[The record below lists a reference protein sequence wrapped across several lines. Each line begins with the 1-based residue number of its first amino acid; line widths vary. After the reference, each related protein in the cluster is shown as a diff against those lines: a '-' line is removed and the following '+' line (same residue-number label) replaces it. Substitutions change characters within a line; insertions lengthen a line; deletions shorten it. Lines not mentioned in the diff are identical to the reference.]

1 MFDEWL
7 LICQSGQPP
16 APEPIAAFLRRLL
29 TQRRLAGDEP
39 TARFFLAFTELAVAR
54 ACRASG
60 AAYQVPLD
68 ALARLVV
75 LLVRAQEPD
84 SPAAVAGLLAGV
96 LAVIVRVLYAA
107 HDHATLTLTRTGSMQ
122 EAAAEALAGRVVNAD
137 KRAEQVGNAAASGDE
152 SVPAAARFNP
162 RVYHRLLATL
172 LAELSGPDSTA
183 PTAQVDSLA
192 LPTLAAFGNTLL
204 ALRPLRVPPFAFA
217 WVELCAHPAFMPRLL
232 LAPNRKGWPLFQRLM
247 LELLAFLEPH
257 LSRARLSKPIRQL
270 YDGTLRMLLVY

>member
-1 MFDEWL
+1 MLFDL
-7 LICQSGQPP
+7 
-16 APEPIAAFLRRLL
+16 
-29 TQRRLAGDEP
+29 
-39 TARFFLAFTELAVAR
+39 
-54 ACRASG
+54 
-60 AAYQVPLD
+60 
-68 ALARLVV
+68 
-75 LLVRAQEPD
+75 
-84 SPAAVAGLLAGV
+84 
-96 LAVIVRVLYAA
+96 
-107 HDHATLTLTRTGSMQ
+107 
-122 EAAAEALAGRVVNAD
+122 
-137 KRAEQVGNAAASGDE
+137 
-152 SVPAAARFNP
+152 FNP

-270 YDGTLRMLLVY
+270 YDGTLRMLLVLLHDFPEFLSDYHFSLCDAIPPTCVQMRNLVLSAFPRNMRLPDPFTPNLKVDLLPEIAQPPRMLSNHMPALAAAENGQLLADVNGYLTSRAPPTFLNLLAMRVRQIGRAHV

>member
-1 MFDEWL
+1 MTV
-7 LICQSGQPP
+7 CKTAASSS
-16 APEPIAAFLRRLL
+16 PEPIAAFLRRLL
-29 TQRRLAGDEP
+29 AQRRLAGDEP
-39 TARFFLAFTELAVAR
+39 TARFFLAFTELAVAKAAR
-54 ACRASG
+54 GTGSSG
-60 AAYQVPLD
+60 YQAPLD

-107 HDHATLTLTRTGSMQ
+107 HDHATLTLTRTRLLQ
-122 EAAAEALAGRVVNAD
+122 DAASAALNGDTSFAASL
-137 KRAEQVGNAAASGDE
+137 AEQVGVAAAAGDDA
-152 SVPAAARFNP
+152 VPVAARFNP
-162 RVYHRLLATL
+162 RIYHRLLVTL
-172 LAELSGPDSTA
+172 LAELSGPDSSA
-183 PTAQVDSLA
+183 PTAQVDALA

-217 WVELCAHPAFMPRLL
+217 WVELCAHRAFMPRLL

-257 LSRARLSKPIRQL
+257 LARARLSPPIRRL
-270 YDGTLRMLLVY
+270 YDGTLRMLLVSCF